1 MIGRD
6 GVAVV
11 IGAGGGIGRAFAALL
26 GAEGFADV
34 VTIGRRGCDIALDLD
49 HEPSIADAAATTRSR
64 AATHPIRL
72 VLVATGMLHGAG
84 IEPERSLAALDGHTL
99 DRLFRVNATGPAL
112 CLKHFAPLL
121 PRDGPSAIAVLSAR
135 LGSIGDNRLGGW
147 ISYRASKA
155 ALNMIVRTAAIELA
169 RTRPDTVC
177 VALHPGTVATG
188 LSEPFRGQAPVVL
201 TPDEA
206 ARRLLA
212 VLDAIGPA
220 QTGRCLTHDGR
231 AVPP

>member
-6 GVAVV
+6 GIAVV
-11 IGAGGGIGRAFAALL
+11 IGATGGIGRALASLLAAK
-26 GAEGFADV
+26 GFAETL
-34 VTIGRRGCDIALDLD
+34 TIGRRGHDFALDLD
-49 HEPSIADAAATTRSR
+49 DETSIADAAASVRSR
-64 AATHPIRL
+64 AAARPVRL
-72 VLVATGMLHGAG
+72 VLIATGLLHGDG
-84 IEPERSLAALDGHTL
+84 IGPEKSLSALDGQAL
-99 DRLFRVNATGPAL
+99 DRLFRINATGPAL

-121 PRDGPSAIAVLSAR
+121 PRHGRSAIAVLSAR

-155 ALNMIVRTAAIELA
+155 ALNMIVRTASIELA
-169 RTRPDTVC
+169 RTRPASVC

-188 LSEPFRGQAPVVL
+188 LSEPFREQAPVVL

-212 VLDAIGPA
+212 VLDEIGPED
-220 QTGRCLTHDGR
+220 TGRCLAHDGTV
-231 AVPP
+231 VPP

>member
-6 GVAVV
+6 AVAAV
-11 IGAGGGIGRAFAALL
+11 IGAGGGIGGAFAALL
-26 GAEGFADV
+26 AAQGFADV
-34 VTIGRRGCDIALDLD
+34 VRIGRAGQDIALDLD
-49 HEPSIADAAATTRSR
+49 SEPGIAAAAAALRSR
-64 AATHPIRL
+64 AASRPVRL
-72 VLVATGMLHGAG
+72 VVVATGLLHGDG
-84 IEPERSLAALDGHTL
+84 IGPEKTLAALDGAAL

-121 PRDGPSAIAVLSAR
+121 PRDGRSAIAVLSAR

-155 ALNMIVRTAAIELA
+155 ALNMIVRTTAIELA
-169 RTRPDTVC
+169 RTRPDAVC

-188 LSEPFRGQAPVVL
+188 LSEPFRGGVPVVL
-201 TPDEA
+201 TAVEA

-212 VLDAIGPA
+212 VLDATGPERS
-220 QTGRCLTHDGR
+220 GCCLAHDGDV
-231 AVPP
+231 VPP